1 MSEPIQAIA
10 TNNYLLATPIGS
22 GYMETSALE
31 YDGDKISG
39 YSGSAFKA
47 GDEFPQSATEAIET
61 VTANSADWNA
71 TTDTVS
77 SNSGVWGGSA
87 LPISAGPGIKF
98 EMINDTLVAS
108 TDETVLWSGDAS
120 AFSLSEAATEFDNLQ
135 ITYYPTEGG
144 TACSTV
150 MYVPSTATS
159 INLFSKYFK
168 SSNDFIIEDVSKFIT
183 NDFTNYSYGIGAHA
197 WYSTLMERQGGA
209 GGDCFNRV
217 TKVVGINRIAGGN

>member
-1 MSEPIQAIA
+1 MNTIYDGTYVIGQTSA
-10 TNNYLLATPIGS
+10 TNFVAGNGI
-22 GYMETSALE
+22 
-31 YDGDKISG
+31 KI
-39 YSGSAFKA
+39 
-47 GDEFPQSATEAIET
+47 DEP
-61 VTANSADWNA
+61 
-71 TTDTVS
+71 
-77 SNSGVWGGSA
+77 
-87 LPISAGPGIKF
+87 SAGTVRIG
-98 EMINDTLVAS
+98 N
-108 TDETVLWSGDAS
+108 DETVLWEGDAS
-120 AFSLSEAATEFDNLQ
+120 AFSLSEAATGFDNLQ

-168 SSNDFIIEDVSKFIT
+168 SSNDFIIEDVTKFIT

-217 TKVVGINRIAGGN
+217 TKVIGINRLSGSNA